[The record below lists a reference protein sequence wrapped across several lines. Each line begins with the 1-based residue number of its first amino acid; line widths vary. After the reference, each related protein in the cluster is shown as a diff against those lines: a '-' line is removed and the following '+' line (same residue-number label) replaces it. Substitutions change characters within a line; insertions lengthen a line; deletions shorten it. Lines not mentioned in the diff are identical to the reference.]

1 MYSKKLNRMEQDLQQ
16 DKKSHKGLMGAL
28 KKHFKGD
35 EHNEKRELKEEE
47 KEEKSYKTKHMDKD
61 SRKKM
66 AIMLIKKKMA

>member
-1 MYSKKLNRMEQDLQQ
+1 MNRKKLDRMEQELQH

-47 KEEKSYKTKHMDKD
+47 KEEKHYKTKHMDKD
-61 SRKKM
+61 ARKKM
-66 AIMLIKKKMA
+66 AIMIIKKKMA